1 MTCIEEIYIDIND
14 YSTKK
19 YNQISLTGIELER
32 EIIYTR
38 KLMSYLRKDK
48 PKLYLLYQNEIS
60 EEFVFVN
67 NETNKWKT
75 LKQRKKKR
83 KWLSHKHRILS
94 MYLQELKFRKLYNK
108 NRLSYKYEKIT
119 KTITVIVG
127 ILGFLGVITSAIINK
142 LWN

>member
-67 NETNKWKT
+67 IETKKEKT
-75 LKQRKKKR
+75 
-83 KWLSHKHRILS
+83 
-94 MYLQELKFRKLYNK
+94 
-108 NRLSYKYEKIT
+108 
-119 KTITVIVG
+119 
-127 ILGFLGVITSAIINK
+127 
-142 LWN
+142 

>member
-1 MTCIEEIYIDIND
+1 M
-14 YSTKK
+14 K
-19 YNQISLTGIELER
+19 YQKN
-32 EIIYTR
+32 
-38 KLMSYLRKDK
+38 
-48 PKLYLLYQNEIS
+48 LYLL
-60 EEFVFVN
+60 
-67 NETNKWKT
+67 T

>member
-119 KTITVIVG
+119 KTIPVIVG